1 MIRLKAIKVLADFRA
16 DHEERSNNDI
26 RMNFFA
32 PAKAEENPVLLKIGG
47 VLRILI
53 GGDCPNEDG
62 HVLGAYDLHLGTG
75 EDHLIG
81 GKRLGAPELTLDP
94 DKTLR

>member
-1 MIRLKAIKVLADFRA
+1 MDG
-16 DHEERSNNDI
+16 ESEDI
-26 RMNFFA
+26 
-32 PAKAEENPVLLKIGG
+32 PVLVKIGD
-47 VLRILI
+47 VLKLLI

-75 EDHLIG
+75 DDHLIG